1 LREIRFDSPFVDND
15 KLKYGI
21 CNGAGG
27 EPAPVGP
34 VNAPELNL
42 ADLKIPE
49 NAHFYVDATDVA
61 GNRQVLFVPLK
72 VQ

>member
-1 LREIRFDSPFVDND
+1 
-15 KLKYGI
+15 
-21 CNGAGG
+21 
-27 EPAPVGP
+27 VGP